1 MSPTYKERVLR
12 HEAAHFL
19 LAYLFGLPVT
29 QYSVSIGYEV
39 RHFSGDTTMLYALF
53 QSREGF
59 RCLWHMQHT
68 DLLESRLEKAL
79 TAGRVPSEDVAT
91 LGVVAMAGAACE
103 ALQYG
108 TCQGQ
113 QADLLDLQRVLDR
126 AEERMSDKEQQNAT
140 VWATY
145 TAAMLLNKHSD
156 AHERL
161 VECLRAN
168 KTVSECFQAIEGA

>member
-1 MSPTYKERVLR
+1 VSPTYKERVLR

-39 RHFSGDTTMLYALF
+39 RHFSGDTTMLYAF
-53 QSREGF
+53 FHQGRASVASGICSTPI
-59 RCLWHMQHT
+59 CLK
-68 DLLESRLEKAL
+68 SRLEKAL
-79 TAGRVPSEDVAT
+79 TAGRVPSEDVAA